1 MLLIWS
7 KIWLCISTEIRNSIS
22 FLWFEVNLWG
32 ILKKQKKTSVSNIK
46 FDKS

>member
-1 MLLIWS
+1 M
-7 KIWLCISTEIRNSIS
+7 WLRISTEIRNSIS

-32 ILKKQKKTSVSNIK
+32 ILKKKKNSVCNIK

>member
-1 MLLIWS
+1 M
-7 KIWLCISTEIRNSIS
+7 WLRISTEIRNSIS

-32 ILKKQKKTSVSNIK
+32 ILKKKKKVCNIK